1 MQVVSF
7 IWQAKYGHFLRA
19 EANVNALTYSLPPR
33 TAVIGLLG
41 AILGLEKDSP
51 QDELSGLQIAI
62 TGSPPQKFWHRVKLR
77 KDPPTALPYTVKAK
91 DKGSE
96 KPRPEKATLI
106 NQEWLWKPSFLI
118 SVALPT
124 KLLLFTDLVNR
135 LKNQQWHF
143 SPSMGLSELLAQVE
157 YKELSE
163 AQILPEGEY
172 EIDCICPQPLAELRA
187 KDDVAVHLLRMPVNV
202 NKERVFKHES
212 LYLERHGKPI
222 RVHTSHAWQV
232 GNRKLVFF

>member
-7 IWQAKYGHFLRA
+7 IWRAKYGHFLRA
-19 EANVNALTYSLPPR
+19 EANANALTYPLPPP

-51 QDELSGLQIAI
+51 QEILSGLQIAI
-62 TGSPPQKFWHRVKLR
+62 TGSPPQKFWHRIKLR
-77 KDPPTALPYTVKAK
+77 KDPPAQLSYTIKAK

-96 KPRPEKATLI
+96 TPRPEKATLI

-124 KLLLFTDLVNR
+124 KPELFANLVNR
-135 LKNQQWHF
+135 LQNQHLHF
-143 SPSMGLSELLAQVE
+143 SPSMGLSELFAQID
-157 YKELSE
+157 YQELKE
-163 AQILPEGEY
+163 AQLLPEGEY
-172 EIDCICPQPLAELRA
+172 EIDSICPQPLGLLRA
-187 KDDVAVHLLRMPVNV
+187 KDNTAVHLLRMPVNV
-202 NKERVFKHES
+202 DSERIFKHES

-222 RVHTSHAWQV
+222 KLLTSHAWQV
-232 GNRKLVFF
+232 GDRKLVFF

>member
-1 MQVVSF
+1 MEVVSF

-19 EANVNALTYSLPPR
+19 EANVNALTYPLPPR
-33 TAVIGLLG
+33 TAIIGLLG
-41 AILGLEKDSP
+41 AMLGLEKDSP
-51 QDELSGLQIAI
+51 QHELLGLKVAI

-96 KPRPEKATLI
+96 SSKPEKAALI

-135 LKNQQWHF
+135 LQNQQWHF
-143 SPSMGLSELLAQVE
+143 SLSMGLSELLAQVE
-157 YKELSE
+157 YQELSQ
-163 AQILPEGEY
+163 AQNLPEGEY
-172 EIDCICPQPLAELRA
+172 EIDSICPQNLGELRA
-187 KDDVAVHLLRMPVNV
+187 KDNVAIYLLRMPVNV
-202 NKERVFKHES
+202 DKERVFKHES

-222 RVHTSHAWQV
+222 KIHTSHAWQV